1 MPEGE
6 IFLSYSDRLMMD
18 FFFFSNCSKVFH
30 WNMKRPKNMNIVTFT
45 LFLSSRVFLLG
56 VVMGIHI
63 VCTLLLTAK
72 YTIGALAKLPN
83 AK

>member
-18 FFFFSNCSKVFH
+18 FFFLFQLFQGFSLEHETSKKH
-30 WNMKRPKNMNIVTFT
+30 EHCYIYII
-45 LFLSSRVFLLG
+45 SRVFLLG